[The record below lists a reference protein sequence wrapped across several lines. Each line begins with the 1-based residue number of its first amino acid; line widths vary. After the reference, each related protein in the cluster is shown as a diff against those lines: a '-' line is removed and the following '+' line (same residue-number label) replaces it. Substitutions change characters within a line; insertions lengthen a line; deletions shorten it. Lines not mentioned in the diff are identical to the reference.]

1 MASLNID
8 FSYDDNVK
16 RSINGAKSSLSTR
29 INDYAG
35 IKRNLSNMS
44 SSTGNLSTAN
54 TYIQKKINALQNK
67 YDKLESFRTAVTNF
81 NTNAEAAD
89 RRVANRINTETNQF
103 YKREGIQ
110 TGILYSI
117 GSVIGRGAEW
127 LKGNIEAA
135 FTAVVTWAKTTWE
148 TVKQWYEDNKWWV
161 DVIVDAFLVVAAIVA
176 MFASGGILAAVFATW
191 GFVKAYTDL
200 CYDSIA
206 LSAYLAGDYESYEE
220 LSQKGLK
227 DLMKEE
233 LGSAGEF
240 LYYGMEI
247 ASAIYGIYKIGTSVK
262 TWYTSGKDFSK
273 IIQNSTGIKW
283 ATTDGWKSLEGIKKL
298 DIVLGDV
305 SFAVKTIKN
314 FVSEDNGLI
323 AVIKSIKITK
333 IGWDLAANFDSIR
346 NMFNSSEAQTTIA
359 VPTVSIAPDLL
370 IKPKFSVSINLSSI
384 TVNKGLLA
392 A

>member
-54 TYIQKKINALQNK
+54 TYIQKKINTLQSK
-67 YDKLESFRTAVTNF
+67 YDKLESFHTAVTNF

-110 TGILYSI
+110 TGILYTI
-117 GSVIGRGAEW
+117 GSVIGKGAEW
-127 LKGNIEAA
+127 LKGKIEDA
-135 FTAVVTWAKTTWE
+135 FTAVVTWAKSTWE

-161 DVIVDAFLVVAAIVA
+161 DVIVDALLVVAAVVA
-176 MFASGGILAAVFATW
+176 MFASGGFLALAFAAW
-191 GFVKAYTDL
+191 GFAKAFTDL
-200 CYDSIA
+200 CYDSMA
-206 LSAYLAGDYESYEE
+206 LSAYLAGDYETYEE

-233 LGSAGEF
+233 FGPVGEF

-247 ASAIYGIYKIGTSVK
+247 ASAIFNIYKIGSSVK

-273 IIQNSTGIKW
+273 IIQNSSGIKW
-283 ATTDGWKSLEGIKKL
+283 ATKDGWKTLEGIKKL
-298 DIVLGDV
+298 DIFLSDV
-305 SFAVKTIKN
+305 SFVVKTVKN
-314 FVSEDNGLI
+314 FVSEDNGLV
-323 AVIKSIKITK
+323 AAIKSIKITK
-333 IGWDLAANFDSIR
+333 IGWDLASNFDSIR
-346 NMFNSSEAQTTIA
+346 NMFNPGELQATIA
-359 VPTVSIAPDLL
+359 VPTVSIAPSLL
-370 IKPKFSVSINLSSI
+370 VKPNFNVSINLSSI